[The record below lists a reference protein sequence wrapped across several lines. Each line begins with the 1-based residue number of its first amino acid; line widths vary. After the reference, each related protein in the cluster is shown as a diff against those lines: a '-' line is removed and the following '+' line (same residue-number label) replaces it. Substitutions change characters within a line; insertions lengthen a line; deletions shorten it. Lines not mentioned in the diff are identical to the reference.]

1 MDVDLEDVM
10 FVVIIVNVVAA
21 NVVAL
26 QSQHQARPT
35 AWGGWGYCDP
45 LCSKAKTFGWEG
57 QLKLLEVSTIHSVE
71 GRNYL
76 KETIR
81 VPPPSLAMSGDE
93 ESVVAP
99 RVRVFPPR
107 SRS

>member
-71 GRNYL
+71 GRHYL
-76 KETIR
+76 EKETIR
-81 VPPPSLAMSGDE
+81 SYPT
-93 ESVVAP
+93 
-99 RVRVFPPR
+99 
-107 SRS
+107 

>member
-10 FVVIIVNVVAA
+10 FVVIIV

-71 GRNYL
+71 GRHYL
-76 KETIR
+76 EKETIR
-81 VPPPSLAMSGDE
+81 SSPT
-93 ESVVAP
+93 
-99 RVRVFPPR
+99 
-107 SRS
+107 

>member
-10 FVVIIVNVVAA
+10 FVVIIV

-57 QLKLLEVSTIHSVE
+57 QLKLLEVSIH
-71 GRNYL
+71 Y
-76 KETIR
+76 
-81 VPPPSLAMSGDE
+81 PQC
-93 ESVVAP
+93 
-99 RVRVFPPR
+99 
-107 SRS
+107 

>member
-1 MDVDLEDVM
+1 MDAVI
-10 FVVIIVNVVAA
+10 FVVVVVNAVAA

-26 QSQHQARPT
+26 KSQHQARPT

-71 GRNYL
+71 GRDYL

-81 VPPPSLAMSGDE
+81 SSPT
-93 ESVVAP
+93 
-99 RVRVFPPR
+99 
-107 SRS
+107 

>member
-1 MDVDLEDVM
+1 MSCLLLLLSM
-10 FVVIIVNVVAA
+10 LLLLNVVAA

-71 GRNYL
+71 GRDYL

-81 VPPPSLAMSGDE
+81 GPPPILAMSGDE
-93 ESVVAP
+93 KSVVAP

>member
-71 GRNYL
+71 GRDYL
-76 KETIR
+76 KETISCLLPL
-81 VPPPSLAMSGDE
+81 VPRHGSYNTLPYIFCGVL
-93 ESVVAP
+93 
-99 RVRVFPPR
+99 R
-107 SRS
+107 